1 MEQVILF
8 CAHPLC
14 CFCSR
19 GSRVLKLIFRLVDIN
34 LKNQIN
40 CAALNFYMLDQ
51 MGYIQ
56 NFKIVQVKGIA
67 CFTGTGAVGFTET
80 LGANRDFKAL

>member
-1 MEQVILF
+1 MMEQVILF

-19 GSRVLKLIFRLVDIN
+19 GGHVLKLIFRLVDIY

-40 CAALNFYMLDQ
+40 CTALNFYMLDQ

-56 NFKIVQVKGIA
+56 NFKIVQVKVMT
-67 CFTGTGAVGFTET
+67 CFTSTCAVGFT
-80 LGANRDFKAL
+80 